1 MNVFNI
7 QCIIN
12 TCVIHVSSLSNSS
25 ACCKLLL
32 LYFHVYQWG
41 RRLNTCII
49 YHNLC
54 FKNVSTHALKCI
66 KLLLYWDWQAID
78 TDFYGIHVIHDFMFC
93 FSLYAYNHACLFCS
107 AAIYCW
113 LSMYCLYIVILLC
126 FKMQIFSNQQ
136 EKTKCQSWFK

>member
-1 MNVFNI
+1 MYPLYLTLVHAVSCYCYIFMY
-7 QCIIN
+7 IN
-12 TCVIHVSSLSNSS
+12 GVGVWIRVSSITI
-25 ACCKLLL
+25 C
-32 LYFHVYQWG
+32 
-41 RRLNTCII
+41 
-49 YHNLC
+49 
-54 FKNVSTHALKCI
+54 VSKMLVHMHCI

-93 FSLYAYNHACLFCS
+93 FSLYAYNHACLYCS